1 MIRRPPRATR
11 TDTLFP
17 YTTLFRS
24 NRNQFSRYKGLLL
37 WLRHVLDAERDS
49 RGLPRCFVSYE
60 QLLSDWRVCADAV
73 SSALSLEWGD
83 RSLESSIEIDQLVS
97 RDLQHAIGEDITIP
111 DNLSEWVTAA
121 LSALERSEEH
131 TFDLQSLMRIS

>member
-1 MIRRPPRATR
+1 MA
-11 TDTLFP
+11 
-17 YTTLFRS
+17 LFRS
-24 NRNQFSRYKGLLL
+24 CESFGIEPLVVFAWLDPFQVAHSLRNRNQFSRDKGLLL

-83 RSLESSIEIDQLVS
+83 RSL
-97 RDLQHAIGEDITIP
+97 
-111 DNLSEWVTAA
+111 
-121 LSALERSEEH
+121 RSEERRVGKECVS
-131 TFDLQSLMRIS
+131 TCRSRWSPST